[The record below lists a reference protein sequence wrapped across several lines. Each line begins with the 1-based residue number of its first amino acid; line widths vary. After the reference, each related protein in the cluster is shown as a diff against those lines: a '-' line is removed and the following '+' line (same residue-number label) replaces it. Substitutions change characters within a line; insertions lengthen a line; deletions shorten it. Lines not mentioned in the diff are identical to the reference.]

1 MCMEE
6 IKKYIFI
13 VLIIFLCGIL
23 TGWFY
28 GTHIVN
34 RIMRGE
40 LGLSTFVFMPSKNL
54 IDTYIM
60 LNSRN
65 ELIRLEGYYSYRETG
80 LRDFDF
86 LYRRYKIEESE
97 IIKKTI
103 IWIAEENAPEEKIN
117 FFKKLYDVSPGTLKR
132 YLQTKIDSFELIH
145 NNRKQYPGEK

>member
-1 MCMEE
+1 MMDD
-6 IKKYIFI
+6 IKKLTFT
-13 VLIIFLCGIL
+13 VSIIFLCGIL

-28 GTHIVN
+28 GTHIIN
-34 RIMRGE
+34 RLMRGE
-40 LGLSTFVFMPSKNL
+40 PGVSTFVFMPTKNL

-86 LYRRYKIEESE
+86 LYIRYKLENSE

-117 FFKKLYDVSPGTLKR
+117 FYKKLYDVSSQTLKR
-132 YLQTKIDSFELIH
+132 YLQAKIDSFELIH
-145 NNRKQYPGEK
+145 NNKIQSPGEK